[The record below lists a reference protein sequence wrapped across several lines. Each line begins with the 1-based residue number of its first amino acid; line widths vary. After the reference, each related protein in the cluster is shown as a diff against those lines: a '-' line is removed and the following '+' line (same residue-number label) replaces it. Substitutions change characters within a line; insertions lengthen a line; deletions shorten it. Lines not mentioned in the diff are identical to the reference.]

1 MSNPSE
7 ENDFQDEFAVTAEP
21 DDENPD
27 ELAGEEVDDPTEE
40 GDE

>member
-7 ENDFQDEFAVTAEP
+7 ENDFPDVPPVTAEP

-27 ELAGEEVDDPTEE
+27 ERVGEEVDDPTEE

>member
-7 ENDFQDEFAVTAEP
+7 DDFPDELMVTAEP

-27 ELAGEEVDDPTEE
+27 ELVGEYVDDPTEE
-40 GDE
+40 GLE